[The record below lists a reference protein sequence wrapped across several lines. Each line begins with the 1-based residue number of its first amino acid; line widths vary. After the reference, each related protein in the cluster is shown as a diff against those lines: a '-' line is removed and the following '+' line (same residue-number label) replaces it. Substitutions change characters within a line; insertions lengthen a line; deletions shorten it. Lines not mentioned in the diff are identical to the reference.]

1 MPSTYIPSGPDWCLE
16 VTGFSK
22 KEAGHRQTK
31 LTLGNGYHG
40 LRGVLEF
47 ARHIGNPGSFFA
59 GVFDLTPVH
68 VEELVSGPDW
78 ADLQVRTDGVRFDP
92 LTAKLHEF
100 RRTLDMKQGLLF
112 TTVSWTDCKG
122 HRTTYDSCRLV
133 HSVHKQRALLWGR
146 VTPENWSGE
155 LVLAGGIDVDVENTT
170 QTRHV
175 KVRHIEIEK
184 LGVDDEGVVFSGATV
199 RTRVPLAMRT
209 RLETDTRARRST
221 EYDRNLVREVLRV
234 KARERRPISFVK
246 WIACQGLPVAK
257 ASAPAVVRRELRAA
271 ARAGLEKTV
280 CSHVNGWR
288 RRWRDADVVIEGHLE
303 DQVAV
308 RFNIFH
314 LMQAGPDMPGMDV
327 SIAAKALHGEGYRGH
342 VFWDTE
348 IFMLPFFLATDP
360 EVARSLL
367 MYRYNRLPAA
377 REHAAEIACRGARY
391 PWESA
396 VSGHDTTPGWPSDI
410 VASLCTPHSSHK
422 QHHVTS
428 DIALGVSWYR
438 HLTGDEKWYLDFGAR
453 IVIETA
459 LFWSTRVKLDKRKKR
474 YMIRDVQCP
483 DEFHNHVDNNAYTNY
498 CAAEKLRLG
507 LEAVADLKA
516 RRPKALKKIR
526 REIGLTDA
534 DLKRWKTIQARMY
547 IPFDEKTGMF
557 EQFDGYFKLTD
568 AKVIF
573 DEEGWPM
580 TPKKYRRRHHE
591 TQIIKQAD
599 VVLLTYLF
607 GHRFSDE
614 VKHANFMYYEA
625 RDVQGSSLSPNT
637 YAIVGIEVGEHER
650 AYRSFRVSA
659 YRDIR
664 FTGDTQ
670 GIHAACLGG
679 TWQAVVN
686 GFGGMRTFGDVPSF
700 RPWLPPQWKRIAFKV
715 LWRGTRLAVDISR
728 RCLRARALKGKP
740 VTVRV
745 FDQDVRVSRKAVTI
759 SL

>member
-1 MPSTYIPSGPDWCLE
+1 MPFTHNPSSPDWCLDIN
-16 VTGFSK
+16 GFSK
-22 KEAGHRQTK
+22 EQTGHRQTMF
-31 LTLGNGYHG
+31 TLANGYHG
-40 LRGVLEF
+40 LRGTLEF
-47 ARHIGNPGSFFA
+47 ARHIGNPGSYFA

-68 VEELVSGPDW
+68 VEELVYGPDW
-78 ADLQVRTDGVRFDP
+78 ADLQVRADGVRFDP
-92 LTAKLHEF
+92 LTAKIREF
-100 RRTLDMKQGLLF
+100 RRVLDMKQGLLF
-112 TTVSWTDCKG
+112 TTVRWTDSKG
-122 HRTTYDSCRLV
+122 HKAKYESCRLV
-133 HSVHKQRALLWGR
+133 HSVHKQRALMWGR

-175 KVRHIEIEK
+175 KVRHVEIDT
-184 LGVDDEGVVFSGATV
+184 LDVDPEGIAFSGATV
-199 RTRVPLAMRT
+199 RTRVALAMRT
-209 RLETDTRARRST
+209 RLETDARAHRSI
-221 EYDRNLVREVLRV
+221 EYGRDLVRETLRV
-234 KARERRPISFVK
+234 KARKGKPVSFVK
-246 WIACQGLPVAK
+246 WVALQGLPLAK
-257 ASAPAVVRRELRAA
+257 GSATAVVRRELRAMM
-271 ARAGLEKTV
+271 RAGLEKTV
-280 CSHVNGWR
+280 TSHVNGWR
-288 RRWRDADVVIEGHLE
+288 KRWRDADVVVEGHLQ

-348 IFMLPFFLATDP
+348 IFMLPFFLATRP
-360 EVARSLL
+360 EVAKSLL
-367 MYRYNRLPAA
+367 MYRYKRLPAA
-377 REHAAEIACRGARY
+377 REHAAEIHCRGARF

-410 VASLCTPHSSHK
+410 ARSLCTVHKNHK

-459 LFWSTRVKLDKRKKR
+459 LFWSTRAKLDKRKRK
-474 YMIRDVQCP
+474 YVIRDVQCP

-498 CAAEKLRLG
+498 CAAENLRLG
-507 LEAVADLKA
+507 LQAVADLKA
-516 RRPKALKKIR
+516 KRPAALKKIR
-526 REIGLTDA
+526 RKIGLTNA
-534 DLKRWKTIQARMY
+534 DLKRWKTIQSRMY
-547 IPFDEKTGMF
+547 IPFDKKTGMF
-557 EQFDGYFKLTD
+557 EQFDGYFKLTN
-568 AKVIF
+568 AKVVL

-580 TPKKYRRRHHE
+580 TPKKFRRRHHE

-607 GHRFSDE
+607 GHRFSHE
-614 VKHANFMYYEA
+614 VKHTNFMYYEA

-664 FTGDTQ
+664 FTGDTA

-700 RPWLPPQWKRIAFKV
+700 KPWLPPQWKRIAFKV
-715 LWRGTRLAVDISR
+715 LWRGTQLAVEVTHKH
-728 RCLRARALKGKP
+728 LRAKVVRGKP
-740 VTVRV
+740 VHIKV
-745 FDQDVRVSRKAVTI
+745 FDRHLRVSRKTATVP
-759 SL
+759 L